1 MLRVITY
8 QSLVTIAVAILFLGL
23 GSNDIWSSIFGGTI
37 AVVNSLL
44 LARSVN
50 NAGMAASEQKTAKGA
65 LMLVKGVLVRF
76 TLVLL
81 SFYIGIVYLDLN
93 ALEILVAFALAQLGY
108 IFYRTES
115 IY

>member
-1 MLRVITY
+1 M
-8 QSLVTIAVAILFLGL
+8 TIAVAILFLGL

-50 NAGMAASEQKTAKGA
+50 SAGMAASEQKTAKGA
-65 LMLVKGVLVRF
+65 LVLVKGVLVRF

-81 SFYIGIVYLDLN
+81 SFYIGIVYLELK

>member
-1 MLRVITY
+1 MVRVIIY
-8 QSLVTIAVAILFLGL
+8 QTLITLAVAMTFLGL
-23 GSNDIWSSIFGGTI
+23 GSQSIWSSVFGGAI
-37 AVVNSLL
+37 AIVNSLL

-50 NAGMAASEQKTAKGA
+50 DAGIEASEQKTAKGA

-81 SFYIGIVYLDLN
+81 SFYIGIVYLELN